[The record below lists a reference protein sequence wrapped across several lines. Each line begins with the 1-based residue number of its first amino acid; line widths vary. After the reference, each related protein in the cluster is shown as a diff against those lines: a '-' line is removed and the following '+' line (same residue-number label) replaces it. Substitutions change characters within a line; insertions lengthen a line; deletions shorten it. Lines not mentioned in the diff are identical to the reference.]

1 MKNNRLTDGFYGLE
15 WNRGIGLESKDTL
28 KKASGWP
35 LYIVAGI
42 LLFSA
47 LIFLIGKFNR
57 TGLEEKIASG
67 KPIYFLFHAIG
78 DSEEYEF
85 GLLAVLFPS
94 NNRCAL
100 YFIHPIT
107 SFDDPDDSLDL
118 LKSGA
123 KSSVKSAV
131 ADLIDAKLHYTIS
144 LSASNWIRIV
154 DLLGGLSVYT
164 DNKTVRNSSQYNR
177 EAGVYTMSGA
187 DVYDYTSEMDK
198 KETLDYLER
207 ISRQESVVLT
217 LYETLFQRKEFLT
230 TPLLVFAHGLIES
243 DLSKEDFVSLVKFIN
258 SRRIQF
264 GISELP
270 GEPANDPK
278 AKKLYLKTDIARA
291 RVAFRK
297 FLKDMNSDVFVD
309 AEFARTEVLNGTEVP
324 GLAKDVRGIL
334 SDKRIKVLAADN
346 AWKKGFPKT
355 VVIDRSGNTAIMDRI
370 STILEKAETH
380 HVLRKDLGLDATVV
394 VGSDYEPRK

>member
-1 MKNNRLTDGFYGLE
+1 MESELR
-15 WNRGIGLESKDTL
+15 LESKETS
-28 KKASGWP
+28 KKKSGWL
-35 LYIVAGI
+35 LYIAAGI

-47 LIFLIGKFNR
+47 LLFLIGKFNR

-67 KPIYFLFHAIG
+67 KPIYFLFHALG
-78 DSEEYEF
+78 DNEEYEF
-85 GLLAVLFPS
+85 GLLATLFPA

-131 ADLIDAKLHYTIS
+131 TDLIGAKPNYTIS
-144 LSASNWIRIV
+144 ISAGNWIRLV
-154 DLLGGLSVYT
+154 DLLGGLNVYM
-164 DNKTVRNSSQYNR
+164 DHKTARSSQEYNR
-177 EAGVYTMSGA
+177 EAGVYTMSGQ
-187 DVYDYTSEMDK
+187 DVYDYTSTMEK
-198 KETLDYLER
+198 KETLDYLDR
-207 ISRQESVVLT
+207 ISRQESIVLT
-217 LYETLFQRKEFLT
+217 LYETLTERKEFLT
-230 TPLLVFAHGLIES
+230 LPLLLFAHGLIET
-243 DLSKEDFVSLVKFIN
+243 DLSKEDFLSLVKYVN

-264 GISELP
+264 GVGELP
-270 GEPANDPK
+270 GEPQNDPK
-278 AKKLYLKTDIARA
+278 TKKPFLKTDIARA

-297 FLKDMNSDVFVD
+297 FSKDMNSDVFTD
-309 AEFARTEVLNGTEVP
+309 AEFGRTEVLNGTEVA

-370 STILEKAETH
+370 STVLEKAEVH
-380 HVLRKDLGLDATVV
+380 HVLRKDLGMDATVV

>member
-1 MKNNRLTDGFYGLE
+1 ME
-15 WNRGIGLESKDTL
+15 WNRGASLESKESA
-28 KKASGWP
+28 KKKSGWL
-35 LYIVAGI
+35 LYIAAGI

-57 TGLEEKIASG
+57 TGLEEKIAAG
-67 KPIYFLFHAIG
+67 KPIYFLFHAVN
-78 DSEEYEF
+78 DSGEYEF
-85 GLLAVLFPS
+85 GLVATLFPS

-123 KSSVKSAV
+123 KSSVKSAIT
-131 ADLIDAKLHYTIS
+131 DLIDTKPNYTIS
-144 LSASNWIRIV
+144 ISSSQWIRIV
-154 DLLGGLSVYT
+154 DLLGGLDVYT
-164 DNKTVRNSSQYNR
+164 DNKTVRSSSEYNR
-177 EAGVYTMSGA
+177 EPGVYTMSGQ
-187 DVYDYTSEMDK
+187 DVYDYTSKIDK

-217 LYETLFQRKEFLT
+217 LYETLSQKKEFLT
-230 TPLLVFAHGLIES
+230 TPLLVFAHSLIES
-243 DLSKEDFVSLVKFIN
+243 DLSKEDFLSLIKFIN

-270 GEPANDPK
+270 GEPMNDPK
-278 AKKLYLKTDIARA
+278 TKKLYLKTDIARA

-297 FLKDMNSDVFVD
+297 FSKDMNSDVFTD
-309 AEFARTEVLNGTEVP
+309 AEFARTEVLNGTEVA

-370 STILEKAETH
+370 STVLEKAEVH
-380 HVLRKDLGLDATVV
+380 HVLRKDLGLDTTVV

>member
-1 MKNNRLTDGFYGLE
+1 MTVRFSGLK
-15 WNRGIGLESKDTL
+15 WNRSARLESKDTS
-28 KKASGWP
+28 KKKSGWL
-35 LYIVAGI
+35 LYIAAGI

-47 LIFLIGKFNR
+47 LIFLISKFNR
-57 TGLEEKIASG
+57 TGLEEKIAAG
-67 KPIYFLFHAIG
+67 KPIYFLFHATG
-78 DSEEYEF
+78 DNEEYEF
-85 GLLAVLFPS
+85 GLLATLFPS

-131 ADLIDAKLHYTIS
+131 TDLIGTKPHYTIS

-164 DNKTVRNSSQYNR
+164 DNKTVRNSTEYNR
-177 EAGVYTMSGA
+177 DPGVYTMSGQ
-187 DVYDYTSEMDK
+187 DVYDYTVKMDK

-217 LYETLFQRKEFLT
+217 LYETLSQKKEFLT

-264 GISELP
+264 GIAELP

-278 AKKLYLKTDIARA
+278 TKKLFLKTDIARA

-297 FLKDMNSDVFVD
+297 FSKDMNSDVFAD
-309 AEFARTEVLNGTEVP
+309 AEFARTEVLNGTEVA

-370 STILEKAETH
+370 STVLEKAEVH

>member
-1 MKNNRLTDGFYGLE
+1 MTVSFSGLK
-15 WNRGIGLESKDTL
+15 WNRGTELESKESS
-28 KKASGWP
+28 KKTSGWL
-35 LYIVAGI
+35 LYIAAGI

-47 LIFLIGKFNR
+47 LIFLISKFNR
-57 TGLEEKIASG
+57 TGLEEKIAAG
-67 KPIYFLFHAIG
+67 KPIYFLFHAVG

-85 GLLAVLFPS
+85 GILATLFPS

-131 ADLIDAKLHYTIS
+131 TDLIGTKPHYTIS

-154 DLLGGLSVYT
+154 DLLGGLSIYM
-164 DNKTVRNSSQYNR
+164 DNRTVRNSSEYNR
-177 EAGVYTMSGA
+177 QDGVYTMSGQ
-187 DVYDYTSEMDK
+187 DVYDYAVTMDK
-198 KETLDYLER
+198 KENLDYLDR
-207 ISRQESVVLT
+207 ISREESVVLT
-217 LYETLFQRKEFLT
+217 LYETLNQRKEFLT
-230 TPLLVFAHGLIES
+230 NPLLIFAHSLVET
-243 DLSKEDFVSLVKFIN
+243 DLSKEDFISLVKFVN

-270 GEPANDPK
+270 GEPLNDPK
-278 AKKLYLKTDIARA
+278 TKKTYLKTDIARA

-297 FLKDMNSDVFVD
+297 FSKDMNSDVFAD
-309 AEFARTEVLNGTEVP
+309 AEFGRTEVLNGTEVA
-324 GLAKDVRGIL
+324 GLAKDVRSIL

-370 STILEKAETH
+370 STVLEKAEVH
-380 HVLRKDLGLDATVV
+380 HVLRKDQGLDATVV

>member
-1 MKNNRLTDGFYGLE
+1 MTDSFSGLK
-15 WNRGIGLESKDTL
+15 WNRSLDLDSKEPS
-28 KKASGWP
+28 KKSSGWL
-35 LYIVAGI
+35 LYIAAGI

-47 LIFLIGKFNR
+47 LIFLISKFNR

-67 KPIYFLFHAIG
+67 KPIYFLFHAVG

-85 GLLAVLFPS
+85 GLLATLFPS

-131 ADLIDAKLHYTIS
+131 TDLIGAKPHYTIS

-154 DLLGGLSVYT
+154 DLLGGLSIYM
-164 DNKTVRNSSQYNR
+164 DNRTVRNSSEYNR
-177 EAGVYTMSGA
+177 QDGVYTMSGQ
-187 DVYDYTSEMDK
+187 DVHDYAVTMDK
-198 KETLDYLER
+198 KETLDYLDR
-207 ISRQESVVLT
+207 ISREESVVLT
-217 LYETLFQRKEFLT
+217 LYETLTQRKEFLT
-230 TPLLVFAHGLIES
+230 IPLLIFAHSLVET
-243 DLSKEDFVSLVKFIN
+243 DLSKEDFISLVKFVN

-270 GEPANDPK
+270 GEPMNDPK
-278 AKKLYLKTDIARA
+278 TKKTYLKTDITRA

-297 FLKDMNSDVFVD
+297 FSKDMSSDVFAD
-309 AEFARTEVLNGTEVP
+309 AEFGRTEVLNGTEVA
-324 GLAKDVRGIL
+324 GLAKDVRSIL

-370 STILEKAETH
+370 STVLEKAEVH
-380 HVLRKDLGLDATVV
+380 HVLRKDQGLDATVV